1 MDESAG
7 PDPVAWPD
15 RDGDGP
21 PAAAQALALGGSL
34 ALSYGA
40 AAAGQWATSRS
51 LRDWYPALKK
61 PAWTPPGRVI
71 GAVWTVLYGLMG
83 LSLWLDWRRAATSGA
98 PGGEPSGRPG
108 GQPGGQPG
116 GEAEEDDQPAQAI
129 RPAAAWFGAQ
139 LALNVLWSFAFFAA
153 RSTGRGL
160 AVIGALWLAVA
171 GWVRAAGRTDR
182 LAGRLQYP
190 YLAWVSFAGLLNAT
204 IWWLNRGPDA
214 QGAKRV

>member
-1 MDESAG
+1 MAD
-7 PDPVAWPD
+7 PD
-15 RDGDGP
+15 RSGDGP
-21 PAAAQALALGGSL
+21 PAAAQAVALGGAL

-61 PAWTPPGRVI
+61 PSWTPSGRVI

-83 LSLWLDWRRAATSGA
+83 LSLWLDWRRGATSGA
-98 PGGEPSGRPG
+98 PDGEPSG
-108 GQPGGQPG
+108 QAG
-116 GEAEEDDQPAQAI
+116 GEPV
-129 RPAAAWFGAQ
+129 AWFGAQ
-139 LALNVLWSFAFFAA
+139 LALNVLWSYAFFGA
-153 RSTGRGL
+153 RSTGAGL

-171 GWVRAAGRTDR
+171 GWVRAAGETDR

-204 IWWLNRGPDA
+204 IWWLNRGRDA
-214 QGAKRV
+214 